1 MKKIVCTVSGLLAL
15 SVALTGCGTSN
26 NATSA
31 NSSATS
37 NSAGNAASGPP
48 VVTKNVTLNFVQ
60 NKPEVV
66 NQWNQLI
73 KAFEKKYPNI
83 TVKQINPPNTDTELQ
98 SDLAKGQMP
107 DVVAMGADATFIQ
120 LAKNGVFEDLSGSPE
135 ISQVSSAYVK
145 MLESEVGKTTPY
157 AIPYTVNAVPIIYNV
172 TLFKK
177 YNLTVP
183 TTWDELMQDAQKVK
197 AAGGTPFYNGFKD
210 AWTIAAMWNALST
223 NTEGTDFLK
232 NLASGKTT
240 FVKSDMVAAQRLIQF
255 AKYGQSNQFG
265 VDYND
270 ANTGFAN
277 GKSVFYAN
285 GIWTL
290 PVIRQA
296 NPNIKLS
303 TFVVPATNDPSS
315 IKMVSG
321 VDSLLAI
328 SNSGNKDKEAA
339 ATDFVDFL
347 LQPKNAQSYA
357 TAGGLFSTVNGTKNT
372 DPALKPLQSYITDGR
387 VVDFDD
393 HYYPAAMAAG
403 NQYESTL
410 QGALS
415 SGKSA
420 TQLLQQMDSLY
431 QQAASH

>member
-1 MKKIVCTVSGLLAL
+1 MKKFAVAL
-15 SVALTGCGTSN
+15 SGFVALSAVVTGCGTSGGGTGSGSN
-26 NATSA
+26 NS
-31 NSSATS
+31 
-37 NSAGNAASGPP
+37 GGAAST
-48 VVTKNVTLNFVQ
+48 TKPVTLQFLQ

-73 KAFEKKYPNI
+73 SDFEKQNPNI
-83 TVKQINPPNTDTELQ
+83 QVKQINPPNTDTTLQ

-107 DVVAMGADATFIQ
+107 DVIAMGADATFIQ
-120 LAKNGVFEDLSGSPE
+120 LAKNGVFKDLSGTSE
-135 ISQVSSAYVK
+135 LNEVSSTYVK
-145 MLESEVGKTTPY
+145 MLENEVGKSTPF
-157 AIPYTVNAVPIIYNV
+157 ALPYTVNAVPIIYNV

-183 TTWDELMQDAQKVK
+183 KTWNEFMSDAQKIK

-232 NLASGKTT
+232 KLKSGQTT
-240 FVKSDMVAAQRLIQF
+240 FAKSDVTAAKRIQQF
-255 AKYGQSNQFG
+255 VSYGQPNQFG

-270 ANTGFAN
+270 ANTGFAK

-290 PVIRQA
+290 PVIRKA

-303 TFVVPATNDPSS
+303 TFVVPATNNPSTT
-315 IKMVSG
+315 KMVSG

-328 SNSGNKDKEAA
+328 SNSGNKNKEAA
-339 ATDFVDFL
+339 AMKFVDFL
-347 LQPKNAQSYA
+347 LQQKNAGAYSNA
-357 TAGGLFSTVNGTKNT
+357 AGLFSAVNGVKNT
-372 DPALKPLQSYITDGR
+372 DPALTPLQPYITKGN

-403 NQYESTL
+403 NQYESVL

-415 SGKSA
+415 KKQSTS
-420 TQLLQQMDSLY
+420 QLLQQLDSLY
-431 QQAASH
+431 KQASSH